1 MLNVHLTT
9 FHFTTLMSKDEIK
22 FIYFLLNRLCL
33 LVSVSLSWV
42 TGPWSKRQ
50 AVCAHCV
57 SFHAELTIRQI
68 MLVPTASFAL
78 VWVKDL
84 PKIKLNLLCT
94 EQKCDQIMQK
104 RSLGIVFFSDF
115 KVKVWLFSHKEMSW
129 CIPKGALYQ
138 TYHVWCRLTA
148 WQVLRKT
155 NWVVIASGQPSS
167 CPLDITYHYLS
178 FAKQRLCAS
187 VRFS

>member
-1 MLNVHLTT
+1 MLNVYLTT

-22 FIYFLLNRLCL
+22 FIYFLLNGLCL

-68 MLVPTASFAL
+68 MLVPTASFAP

-84 PKIKLNLLCT
+84 PKIKLNPLCT

-104 RSLGIVFFSDF
+104 KKSWYCFFLILRERCGSLVIKKCLDVYQKVRSTKHTTFGVVSQLGRYCG
-115 KVKVWLFSHKEMSW
+115 KETE
-129 CIPKGALYQ
+129 LE
-138 TYHVWCRLTA
+138 
-148 WQVLRKT
+148 
-155 NWVVIASGQPSS
+155 
-167 CPLDITYHYLS
+167 
-178 FAKQRLCAS
+178 
-187 VRFS
+187 